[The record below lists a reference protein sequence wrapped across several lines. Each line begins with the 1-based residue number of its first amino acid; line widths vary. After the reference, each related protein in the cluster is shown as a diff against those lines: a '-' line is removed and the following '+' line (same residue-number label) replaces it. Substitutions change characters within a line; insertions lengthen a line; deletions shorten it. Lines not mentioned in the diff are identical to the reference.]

1 MFLSIWKKIKSC
13 HVIPRSIR
21 WKETDFTAWM
31 RKCDLDCW
39 PCNRHQKCL
48 PHNHASVFNYLS
60 LRILSQF
67 PLGRCWLAL
76 WKAPRQRLAPHQSLA
91 PHFWHWYHSKVR
103 IICLHLV
110 YPCSDSWHS
119 QLCSTV
125 LKYDKM
131 SWIHFALLWIL
142 TGGSVQSRFHSWTKY
157 SWERLFCSQ
166 CTHAQTVF
174 ETRHN
179 IKVWHHGNNS
189 RQVSP
194 KKMAIPKIFG
204 CGFPSQVPK
213 LIYHRNCEN
222 DTDDRVWNWI
232 DRY

>member
-1 MFLSIWKKIKSC
+1 MNTWLHKATHIDRKKVRACSHITSAK
-13 HVIPRSIR
+13 IR
-21 WKETDFTAWM
+21 GSWT
-31 RKCDLDCW
+31 
-39 PCNRHQKCL
+39 P
-48 PHNHASVFNYLS
+48 
-60 LRILSQF
+60 
-67 PLGRCWLAL
+67 
-76 WKAPRQRLAPHQSLA
+76 PRQQWSAFGLPPLPPPAA
-91 PHFWHWYHSKVR
+91 DV
-103 IICLHLV
+103 ICERPLMF
-110 YPCSDSWHS
+110 DSFEIR
-119 QLCSTV
+119 QNV
-125 LKYDKM
+125 I
-131 SWIHFALLWIL
+131 WIHFSLLWIL
-142 TGGSVQSRFHSWTKY
+142 TGGSVQSRFHSWAKY